1 MPGFP
6 SCTASE
12 AKSDC
17 KYTDYMYL
25 IIYPIVKRQLV
36 ATVKSCSDICVAA
49 ECQHQSVNSLQ
60 HRETRELRVTAEP
73 LFFLI
78 PFHLS
83 YTTHRCHI
91 VSGRTKGNIFPSCRN
106 AHWVLGWA
114 SCLPP
119 ACKGRKAWGHDSE
132 ELRMSDL
139 HGDINHIFHYVPYI
153 LLHWFSFYMM
163 FLL

>member
-1 MPGFP
+1 MLHTAMAWHFKQHLNRSRFPRTSNSFVISINGMKLARHIIKNQGNVPGLPF
-6 SCTASE
+6 CTASE

-106 AHWVLGWA
+106 AH
-114 SCLPP
+114 
-119 ACKGRKAWGHDSE
+119 
-132 ELRMSDL
+132 
-139 HGDINHIFHYVPYI
+139 
-153 LLHWFSFYMM
+153 
-163 FLL
+163 